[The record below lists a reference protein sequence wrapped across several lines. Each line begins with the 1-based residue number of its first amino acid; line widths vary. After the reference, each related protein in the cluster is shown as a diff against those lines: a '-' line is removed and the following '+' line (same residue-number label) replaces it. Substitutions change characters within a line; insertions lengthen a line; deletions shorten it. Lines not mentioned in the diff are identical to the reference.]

1 MTAIRDFRSRSVR
14 EKRITCPLPSW
25 ELETAVEDPD
35 LFGDPGHEAMILSCV
50 VKFNHVA
57 RCACDS

>member
-35 LFGDPGHEAMILSCV
+35 LLGIRVM
-50 VKFNHVA
+50 KQ
-57 RCACDS
+57 